1 MGSIRLFA
9 LGFFQNNDPVDLDS
23 VDLDPELP
31 IHLTGHPSKD
41 HSAGPMVGRKER
53 FRIEYPLLGC
63 VRSLFLTRYLR
74 STLNEVSGVTP
85 KADSQGPV
93 KCPVKSARV
102 ESAHGRPM
110 KRLQERQP
118 GHRGF
123 GPGAVLADVCFDR
136 AEVHGPA
143 GHCPCRPA
151 DQGSIR
157 ARQPGGMVGFWRR
170 FSSAMPSSSGRP
182 AIWLTAGMCGEPTRE
197 PFSGGCLRESPPHS
211 RPAWG
216 FS

>member
-9 LGFFQNNDPVDLDS
+9 LGFFQNNDPVDLDP

-41 HSAGPMVGRKER
+41 HSAGPMVGRKKP
-53 FRIEYPLLGC
+53 FRIEYPLLVC

-110 KRLQERQP
+110 KRLQERHSQAT
-118 GHRGF
+118 GALGLGLCWLMFALTVLKYMDRQAIALV
-123 GPGAVLADVCFDR
+123 GPQIKAQFALDN
-136 AEVHGPA
+136 
-143 GHCPCRPA
+143 
-151 DQGSIR
+151 QG
-157 ARQPGGMVGFWRR
+157 V
-170 FSSAMPSSSGRP
+170 
-182 AIWLTAGMCGEPTRE
+182 WLG
-197 PFSGGCLRESPPHS
+197 SGGVSAQLYLLPVAGRLS
-211 RPAWG
+211 G
-216 FS
+216 